1 MTVLRQPLSLRDSL
15 PRVSSK
21 IIPEGIHPVA
31 EIALAGPK
39 SGDEPI
45 RRRVV
50 LSPRCCG
57 KGLHG
62 PVRLPLMEP

>member
-1 MTVLRQPLSLRDSL
+1 M
-15 PRVSSK
+15 
-21 IIPEGIHPVA
+21 A